1 MFIIPQL
8 LHESDTHLKSHEC
21 ESWEGLSCNDEDED
35 GDTSKASYETT
46 VIEKTSAYVSSRRS
60 FRTDSSRIVRTYSH
74 REAVR
79 SLHCLWTW
87 MLAHNKLLSSLF
99 CLEFSHSAFNASRF
113 FLWKII
119 IDDSSSGSSDYC
131 WHLSLTLL
139 LYWNHSLSGFISKHF
154 L

>member
-1 MFIIPQL
+1 MFINPQL
-8 LHESDTHLKSHEC
+8 LHESGTHLKSHEC
-21 ESWEGLSCNDEDED
+21 ESWESLSCNEDEV
-35 GDTSKASYETT
+35 GNASKASCETT
-46 VIEKTSAYVSSRRS
+46 ATEKTSAYVSSHRS
-60 FRTDSSRIVRTYSH
+60 FRTDSSRTVRTSSH

-79 SLHCLWTW
+79 RLHCLWTW
-87 MLAHNKLLSSLF
+87 ILAHNKLLSSLF
-99 CLEFSHSAFNASRF
+99 CLQFFHSAVNASRF

-131 WHLSLTLL
+131 WHLSLTLV